1 MLDWEYHLERQKDL
15 LREVE
20 RERLVREL
28 RQVTGQRRGALAASL
43 ALAAGR
49 VMVRVGVWLESLG
62 KPVADYADEV
72 G

>member
-28 RQVTGQRRGALAASL
+28 RQVTGQRGVLAASL

>member
-20 RERLVREL
+20 RERLVREAQRVE
-28 RQVTGQRRGALAASL
+28 RQRDVLAASL
-43 ALAAGR
+43 VLTAGR
-49 VMVRVGVWLESLG
+49 AMVRLGIWLEAFG
-62 KPVADYADEV
+62 KPVSDYADEI